1 MDLDQL
7 RIFERVAELGSFTQA
22 ADQLG
27 MAKGRVSTV
36 VQQLE
41 ADVGARLLQ
50 RTTRRVRL
58 TPDGEQFI
66 ERCKEVIADA
76 EQLQGMF
83 QPAAAGLRGRLRIDL
98 SNALARDLV
107 IPRLPEFLAAHPLLE
122 IGVSTTDRHVDLVQE
137 GFDCVL
143 RIGRLADA
151 NLVARPLGV
160 MTMRN
165 LAAPSYL
172 RAHGRPTTLAD
183 LAQHRIVHY
192 AAKLSTQGAGWE
204 YQDSGTIRIHPMRSV
219 IVVNGTDAYQ
229 AACLA
234 GLGMIQVPVHGTQH
248 LVEAGRLVEVMPDYL
263 AAPMPVSLLYPNRR
277 QMAPRVRAILNWMT
291 QVVQPWLE
299 TSEPVS
305 PAGKRQRKPHLA
317 VAPRSKARDARQ
329 GRR

>member
-1 MDLDQL
+1 MELHAL
-7 RIFERVAELGSFTQA
+7 RIFARVAELGSFTQA

-27 MAKGRVSTV
+27 LAKGRVSTV

-66 ERCKEVIADA
+66 ERCKELIADA

-83 QPAAAGLRGRLRIDL
+83 QPAAVGLRGRLRIDL
-98 SNALARDLV
+98 SNALARDLI

-122 IGVSTTDRHVDLVQE
+122 IGISTTDRRVDLVQE

-143 RIGRLADA
+143 RIGHLADA
-151 NLVARPLGV
+151 DLIARPLGV
-160 MTMRN
+160 VRMRN
-165 LAAPSYL
+165 LAAPAYL
-172 RAHGRPTTLAD
+172 RAHGTPTTLAD

-192 AAKLSTQGAGWE
+192 AAKLGMQGAGWE
-204 YQDSGTIRIHPMRSV
+204 YQEGGTTRMHPMRSV

-234 GLGMIQVPVHGTQH
+234 GLGMIQAPVQGTQH
-248 LVEAGRLVEVMPDYL
+248 WVETGRLVDVMPHFT

-277 QMAPRVRAILNWMT
+277 QIAPRVQAILNWMT
-291 QVVQPWLE
+291 QVVQPWLAI
-299 TSEPVS
+299 SEPAV
-305 PAGKRQRKPHLA
+305 KP
-317 VAPRSKARDARQ
+317 RARRPTVQ
-329 GRR
+329 SISRRGSRRP

>member
-7 RIFERVAELGSFTQA
+7 RIFERVADLGSFTQA

-27 MAKGRVSTV
+27 LAKGRVSTAI
-36 VQQLE
+36 QQLE

-50 RTTRRVRL
+50 RTTRQVRL

-83 QPAAAGLRGRLRIDL
+83 QPAAVGLRGRLRIDL
-98 SNALARDLV
+98 SNALARDLI

-122 IGVSTTDRHVDLVQE
+122 VGISTTDRRVDLVQE

-151 NLVARPLGV
+151 DLIARPLGT
-160 MTMRN
+160 MKMRN

-172 RAHGRPTTLAD
+172 RVHGMPATLSD

-192 AAKLSTQGAGWE
+192 AAKLGTQGAGWE
-204 YQDSGTIRIHPMRSV
+204 YQEGGSTRIHPMRSA

-248 LVEAGRLVEVMPDYL
+248 LVDAGRLVDVIPDYL

-277 QMAPRVRAILNWMT
+277 QMAARVQAILNWMT

-299 TSEPVS
+299 ASQ
-305 PAGKRQRKPHLA
+305 PAS
-317 VAPRSKARDARQ
+317 APRKKRGAPD